1 MASSSV
7 PAINAAAHTTTIS
20 TAKTHWRG
28 VMIYDPRADGLWRQA
43 ARECSKTARSDSD
56 GQ

>member
-1 MASSSV
+1 VANTSV

-43 ARECSKTARSDSD
+43 ARECSKTAGSDSD